1 MYVILPFC
9 PNGDLFGAVERDGGL
24 QEAMA
29 ATYMGQI
36 VKGLEHLHD
45 MGLAHHD
52 MSLENL
58 MVDDAKNAIIIDF
71 GMAVKA
77 APTFTDF
84 WGGGHD
90 RLSAGEVVSGRA
102 FGAQKRLAW

>member
-1 MYVILPFC
+1 
-9 PNGDLFGAVERDGGL
+9 
-24 QEAMA
+24 MA

-58 MVDDAKNAIIIDF
+58 MVDDAKRSDRTLYAIICC
-71 GMAVKA
+71 
-77 APTFTDF
+77 
-84 WGGGHD
+84 
-90 RLSAGEVVSGRA
+90 LSVLFVILFFMVLE
-102 FGAQKRLAW
+102 